1 MSVQTKIG
9 MFGNPSS
16 EFFISEDELQ
26 RFLVAN
32 QARESDYWLL
42 QSKGLKL
49 FAKKIEKL
57 FVVSNG
63 GFTFQAT
70 WEGES
75 TTCVKS
81 MSIVEFLA
89 IVKKNHIGKR
99 TKYVVVGSV

>member
-26 RFLVAN
+26 QFLVAN
-32 QARESDYWLL
+32 QAKASSYWLL

-70 WEGES
+70 WEGEP

-89 IVKKNHIGKR
+89 LVKKNRIGKR

>member
-26 RFLVAN
+26 QFLVAN
-32 QARESDYWLL
+32 QAEESGYWLL

-70 WEGES
+70 WDGQP
-75 TTCVKS
+75 TNCVRS

-89 IVKKNHIGKR
+89 LVKKNRIGKR